1 MTLSNATLTALQKAG
16 SAAFTADESL
26 KKAAQGY
33 AQRVTAAMAA
43 NPFGPGNDALIENW
57 KVVAR
62 LSQTLA
68 GIEAEL
74 QKVYRLAAQLSADDQ
89 PKTQELPALAA
100 PQRAPARALK
110 SQSTKPVAVVAAQ
123 KAPAS
128 KKKAVKSLR
137 PGASAPVQASEST
150 AKVSVQVDLS
160 PVDAVVKA
168 EKEAASSKIKSKTK
182 TVKKANGPVA
192 ARPLGGNAAKLRQH
206 LDTLLNTNDFVA
218 LNQTEAS
225 QATRIPMG
233 SMTAALKKLIEGGQV
248 VAGPSGSFKLA
259 VSAPDTGA

>member
-33 AQRVTAAMAA
+33 ALRVTAAMAA
-43 NPFGPGNDALIENW
+43 NPFGTGNDALIENW

-74 QKVYRLAAQLSADDQ
+74 QKVYRLAAQLAADDQ
-89 PKTQELPALAA
+89 PKAQELPALAA
-100 PQRAPARALK
+100 PKGAPARALK
-110 SQSTKPVAVVAAQ
+110 SKNKKPETVVAAQ
-123 KAPAS
+123 PAPAP
-128 KKKAVKSLR
+128 KKKAAKRPR

-150 AKVSVQVDLS
+150 VNVSAQVNLS

-168 EKEAASSKIKSKTK
+168 EKKAAPSKTK
-182 TVKKANGPVA
+182 AVKKANGPVA

-225 QATRIPMG
+225 QATGIPMG
-233 SMTAALKKLIEGGQV
+233 SMTSAIKKLIEGGQV
-248 VAGPSGSFKLA
+248 VAGPSGSFKLT
-259 VSAPDTGA
+259 VSAPATGA

>member
-16 SAAFTADESL
+16 SAAFAADESL

-43 NPFGPGNDALIENW
+43 NPFGMGNDALIENW

-89 PKTQELPALAA
+89 PKAQQVHALAA
-100 PQRAPARALK
+100 PLRAPGRALK
-110 SQSTKPVAVVAAQ
+110 SKNSKPVTVVAAQ
-123 KAPAS
+123 PAPAP
-128 KKKAVKSLR
+128 KKKAAKR
-137 PGASAPVQASEST
+137 PGPGASAPVQASEST
-150 AKVSVQVDLS
+150 ANVSAQADLS
-160 PVDAVVKA
+160 PIDVVVKA
-168 EKEAASSKIKSKTK
+168 EKKAAPSKTK
-182 TVKKANGPVA
+182 TKAVKKANGPVA

-225 QATRIPMG
+225 QATGIPMG

-248 VAGPSGSFKLA
+248 VAGPSGSFKLT
-259 VSAPDTGA
+259 VSAPATGA